1 MLNGIHGH
9 QDIERVVYGKP
20 AGPALRAE
28 AERLGA
34 RRVFVTTSKSVAQS
48 ALLAD
53 IVRDLGDRYAG
64 VYSGITAHSPRPCV
78 IEGARLA
85 REAGAD
91 LLVAVG
97 GGSAIDATKVMLIAL
112 WQNATTIEDLDL
124 YRAGRPKEGAAPPA
138 ESIRPPADAIRM
150 IAVPTTLSAA
160 EFNAFAGISDPRHGI
175 KESFGHR
182 LIVPRVIVLDPAA
195 TLATPM
201 DLMLSTGLKAVD
213 HAVERLCSQ
222 QAHPFVLGTA
232 TEALKLLAQALPAH
246 KARPEDMETRLN
258 LQFGMWLS
266 IGAGT
271 SGVGVGASHGI
282 GHVLGAACH
291 VPHGHTSCVM
301 LPSVLRWNLPA
312 NAERQKRVSEAFGK
326 PRGAGSRSRGRPG
339 QDAGPAGTAGRG
351 RGGQGPLP
359 RDRREVDAR
368 SRRAQQSAADQGA
381 GRGHG
386 DPRTGGLTGRN
397 EPMRT
402 SREAEGLQKGKGTRT
417 IGTKR

>member
-9 QDIERVVYGKP
+9 QDIERVVYGKA
-20 AGPALRAE
+20 AGPAIRAE

-34 RRVFVTTSKSVAQS
+34 KRVFLTTSKSVAQS
-48 ALLAD
+48 ALLAG
-53 IVRDLGDRYAG
+53 IVADLGDRYAG
-64 VYSGITAHSPRPCV
+64 VYAGVVAHSPRPCV
-78 IEGARLA
+78 IEGAARA
-85 REAGAD
+85 REAKAD
-91 LLVAVG
+91 LIVAVG
-97 GGSAIDATKVMLIAL
+97 GGSVIDATKVMLIAL
-112 WQNATTIEDLDL
+112 WQDATTVEALDA

-138 ESIRPPADAIRM
+138 EVIAPPPGAIRM

-160 EFNAFAGISDPRHGI
+160 EFNAFAGVTDPRRGV
-175 KESFGHR
+175 KESFGHP
-182 LIVPRVIVLDPAA
+182 LVVPRVIVLDPAG

-232 TEALKLLAQALPAH
+232 TEALKLLSRALPDH
-246 KARPEDMETRLN
+246 KARPDNMETRLD

-282 GHVLGAACH
+282 GHVLGGACG

-312 NAERQKRVSEAFGK
+312 NAERQKRVSEAFGQPDVAAADLVAGLVK
-326 PRGAGSRSRGRPG
+326 SLGLPGRLSEVGVGRDRFREIGEKSMHDRAVLNNPRPI
-339 QDAGPAGTAGRG
+339 AGPD
-351 RGGQGPLP
+351 QVVEIL
-359 RDRREVDAR
+359 EL
-368 SRRAQQSAADQGA
+368 AA
-381 GRGHG
+381 
-386 DPRTGGLTGRN
+386 
-397 EPMRT
+397 
-402 SREAEGLQKGKGTRT
+402 
-417 IGTKR
+417 

>member
-1 MLNGIHGH
+1 M
-9 QDIERVVYGKP
+9 VYGRP
-20 AGPALRAE
+20 AGAAVRAE

-34 RRVFVTTSKSVAQS
+34 RRVFVTTTRSVAQS

-53 IVRDLGDRYAG
+53 VIKELGDRYAG
-64 VYSGITAHSPRPCV
+64 VYAGITAHSPRPCV
-78 IEGARLA
+78 IEGAAMA
-85 REAGAD
+85 REANAD

-112 WQNATTIEDLDL
+112 WQNATRIEDLDL
-124 YRAGRPKEGAAPPA
+124 YRAGRPKEGAAPPSEA
-138 ESIRPPADAIRM
+138 IEPPANAIRM
-150 IAVPTTLSAA
+150 IAVATTLSAA
-160 EFNAFAGISDPRHGI
+160 EFNAFAGVSDPRHGI

-222 QAHPFVLGTA
+222 QANPFAIGTS
-232 TEALKLLAQALPAH
+232 TEALKLLASALPAH
-246 KARPEDMETRLN
+246 KAKPDALATRLD

-312 NAERQKRVSEAFGK
+312 NGERQKRVSEAFGRPEAPAADLVAGLVASLGL
-326 PRGAGSRSRGRPG
+326 PRRLSDVGVGRDRFREIAEKSMHDRAVLNNPRPIK
-339 QDAGPAGTAGRG
+339 GPA
-351 RGGQGPLP
+351 
-359 RDRREVDAR
+359 EVMEILEL
-368 SRRAQQSAADQGA
+368 AA
-381 GRGHG
+381 
-386 DPRTGGLTGRN
+386 
-397 EPMRT
+397 
-402 SREAEGLQKGKGTRT
+402 
-417 IGTKR
+417 

>member
-9 QDIERVVYGKP
+9 QDIERVVYGRP
-20 AGPALRAE
+20 AGAAVRAE

-34 RRVFVTTSKSVAQS
+34 KRVFVTTTKSVAQS

-53 IVRDLGDRYAG
+53 VIRELGDRYAG
-64 VYSGITAHSPRPCV
+64 VYAGITAHSPRPCV
-78 IEGARLA
+78 VEGAQRA
-85 REAGAD
+85 REAKAD
-91 LLVAVG
+91 LMVTVG

-112 WQNATTIEDLDL
+112 WQNVTAIEDLDL
-124 YRAGRPKEGAAPPA
+124 YRAGRPKEGAAPPSEA
-138 ESIRPPADAIRM
+138 IRPPADAIRM

-160 EFNAFAGISDPRHGI
+160 EFNAYAGISDPRHGI

-201 DLMLSTGLKAVD
+201 ELMLSTGLKAVD

-222 QAHPFVLGTA
+222 QANPFAIGTS
-232 TEALKLLAQALPAH
+232 TEALRLLTEALPAH
-246 KARPEDMETRLN
+246 KQKPDDMEARLN

-312 NAERQKRVSEAFGK
+312 NADRQKRVSEAFGK
-326 PRGAGSRSRGRPG
+326 PDMAAADLVAHLVATLGLPRRLSEVGVGRERFREIAEKSMHDRAVLNNPRPIK
-339 QDAGPAGTAGRG
+339 GPADVMEI
-351 RGGQGPLP
+351 L
-359 RDRREVDAR
+359 EL
-368 SRRAQQSAADQGA
+368 AA
-381 GRGHG
+381 
-386 DPRTGGLTGRN
+386 
-397 EPMRT
+397 
-402 SREAEGLQKGKGTRT
+402 
-417 IGTKR
+417 

>member
-1 MLNGIHGH
+1 MLSGIHGH

-20 AGPALRAE
+20 AGVALRAE

-34 RRVFVTTSKSVAQS
+34 KKVFITTSKSVAQS
-48 ALLAD
+48 ALLASVID
-53 IVRDLGDRYAG
+53 DLGDLHAGTYA
-64 VYSGITAHSPRPCV
+64 GITAHSPRPCV
-78 IEGARLA
+78 VEGAAMA

-91 LLVAVG
+91 LIVAVG
-97 GGSAIDATKVMLIAL
+97 GGSVIDATKTILIAL
-112 WQNATTIEDLDL
+112 WQNVTTVDDLDP
-124 YRAGRPKEGAAPPA
+124 YRAGKPKEGAAPPSDA
-138 ESIRPPADAIRM
+138 IKPPAAAIRM

-160 EFNAFAGISDPRHGI
+160 EFNAYAGITDPRKGI

-182 LIVPRVIVLDPAA
+182 LVVPRVIVLDAAA

-201 DLMLSTGLKAVD
+201 ELMLSTGLKAVD

-232 TEALKLLAQALPAH
+232 TEALKLLARALPAH
-246 KARPEDMETRLN
+246 KAQPDDMATRLD

-312 NAERQKRVSEAFGK
+312 NAERQKRVGEAFGK
-326 PRGAGSRSRGRPG
+326 PDAAAG
-339 QDAGPAGTAGRG
+339 D
-351 RGGQGPLP
+351 L
-359 RDRREVDAR
+359 V
-368 SRRAQQSAADQGA
+368 
-381 GRGHG
+381 
-386 DPRTGGLTGRN
+386 
-397 EPMRT
+397 
-402 SREAEGLQKGKGTRT
+402 EGLVKSLGLPGHLSEVGVGKERFREIAEKSMHDRAVLNNPRPIKGPEQVME
-417 IGTKR
+417 ILELAA

>member
-9 QDIERVVYGKP
+9 QDIERVVYGRP
-20 AGPALRAE
+20 AGAALRAE

-34 RRVFVTTSKSVAQS
+34 KKVFITTSKSVAQS
-48 ALLAD
+48 ALLASAID
-53 IVRDLGDRYAG
+53 GLGELHAGTYA
-64 VYSGITAHSPRPCV
+64 GITAHSPRPCV
-78 IEGARLA
+78 VEGAAMA
-85 REAGAD
+85 RAAGAD
-91 LLVAVG
+91 LIVAVG
-97 GGSAIDATKVMLIAL
+97 GGSVIDATKTILIAL
-112 WQNATTIEDLDL
+112 WQNVTTVDELDA
-124 YRAGRPKEGAAPPA
+124 YRAGKPKEGAAPPSEA
-138 ESIRPPADAIRM
+138 IRPPVDAIRM

-160 EFNAFAGISDPRHGI
+160 EFNAFAGISDPRKGI

-232 TEALKLLAQALPAH
+232 TEALKLLARALPAH
-246 KARPEDMETRLN
+246 KANPDDMATRLD

-312 NAERQKRVSEAFGK
+312 NAERQKRVGEAFGK
-326 PRGAGSRSRGRPG
+326 PDAAAGDLVEGLVKSLGLPGRLSEVG
-339 QDAGPAGTAGRG
+339 VG
-351 RGGQGPLP
+351 
-359 RDRREVDAR
+359 RDRFREIAEKSMHD
-368 SRRAQQSAADQGA
+368 RAVLNNPRPITGPEQVMEILELAA
-381 GRGHG
+381 
-386 DPRTGGLTGRN
+386 
-397 EPMRT
+397 
-402 SREAEGLQKGKGTRT
+402 
-417 IGTKR
+417 

>member
-20 AGPALRAE
+20 AGVALRAE

-34 RRVFVTTSKSVAQS
+34 KKVFITTSKSVAQS
-48 ALLAD
+48 ALLASVID
-53 IVRDLGDRYAG
+53 GLGELHAGTYA
-64 VYSGITAHSPRPCV
+64 GITAHSPRPCV
-78 IEGARLA
+78 VEGAAMA
-85 REAGAD
+85 RAAGAD
-91 LLVAVG
+91 LIVAVG
-97 GGSAIDATKVMLIAL
+97 GGSVIDATKTILIAL
-112 WQNATTIEDLDL
+112 WQDVTTVDGLDA
-124 YRAGRPKEGAAPPA
+124 YRAGKPKEGAAPPSEA
-138 ESIRPPADAIRM
+138 IRPPADAIRM

-160 EFNAFAGISDPRHGI
+160 EFNAFAGISDPRKGI

-232 TEALKLLAQALPAH
+232 TEALKLLARALPAH
-246 KARPEDMETRLN
+246 KANPDDMATRLD

-312 NAERQKRVSEAFGK
+312 NAERQKRVGEAFGK
-326 PRGAGSRSRGRPG
+326 PDAAAGDLVEGLVKALGLPGRLSEVG
-339 QDAGPAGTAGRG
+339 VG
-351 RGGQGPLP
+351 
-359 RDRREVDAR
+359 RDRFREIAEKSMHD
-368 SRRAQQSAADQGA
+368 RAVLNNPRPIKGPEQVMEILELAA
-381 GRGHG
+381 
-386 DPRTGGLTGRN
+386 
-397 EPMRT
+397 
-402 SREAEGLQKGKGTRT
+402 
-417 IGTKR
+417 

>member
-9 QDIERVVYGKP
+9 QDIERVVYGRP
-20 AGPALRAE
+20 AGAAVRAE

-34 RRVFVTTSKSVAQS
+34 KRVFVTTTRSVAQS
-48 ALLAD
+48 TLLAD
-53 IVRDLGDRYAG
+53 VIKELGDRYAG
-64 VYSGITAHSPRPCV
+64 VYAGITAHSPRPCV
-78 IEGARLA
+78 VEGAQRA
-85 REAGAD
+85 REAEAD
-91 LLVAVG
+91 LIVTVG

-112 WQNATTIEDLDL
+112 WQNVTAIEDLDA
-124 YRAGRPKEGAAPPA
+124 YRAGRPKEGAAPPSEA
-138 ESIRPPADAIRM
+138 IRPPADAIRM

-160 EFNAFAGISDPRHGI
+160 EFNAYAGVSDPRHGI

-222 QAHPFVLGTA
+222 QANPFALGTS
-232 TEALKLLAQALPAH
+232 TEALKLLTSALPAH
-246 KARPEDMETRLN
+246 KAHPDDNEARMN

-301 LPSVLRWNLPA
+301 LPSVLRWNLPD
-312 NAERQKRVSEAFGK
+312 NADRQKRVSEAFGK
-326 PRGAGSRSRGRPG
+326 PDTPAADLVANLVATLGLPGRLSEVGVGKDRFREIAEKSMHDRAVLNNPRPIK
-339 QDAGPAGTAGRG
+339 GPA
-351 RGGQGPLP
+351 
-359 RDRREVDAR
+359 EVMEILEL
-368 SRRAQQSAADQGA
+368 AA
-381 GRGHG
+381 
-386 DPRTGGLTGRN
+386 
-397 EPMRT
+397 
-402 SREAEGLQKGKGTRT
+402 
-417 IGTKR
+417 

>member
-9 QDIERVVYGKP
+9 QDIERVVYGRP
-20 AGPALRAE
+20 AGAALRAE
-28 AERLGA
+28 AERVGA
-34 RRVFVTTSKSVAQS
+34 KKVFITTSKSVAQS
-48 ALLAD
+48 ALLASVID
-53 IVRDLGDRYAG
+53 GLGDLHAGTYA
-64 VYSGITAHSPRPCV
+64 GITAHSPRPCV
-78 IEGARLA
+78 VEGAAMA
-85 REAGAD
+85 RAAGAD
-91 LLVAVG
+91 LIVAVG
-97 GGSAIDATKVMLIAL
+97 GGSVIDATKTILIAL
-112 WQNATTIEDLDL
+112 WQDVTSVDQLDA
-124 YRAGRPKEGAAPPA
+124 YRAGKPKEGAAPPSEA
-138 ESIRPPADAIRM
+138 IRPPVDAIRM

-160 EFNAFAGISDPRHGI
+160 EFNAFAGISDPRKGI

-232 TEALKLLAQALPAH
+232 TEALKLLARALPAH
-246 KARPEDMETRLN
+246 KANPDDMATRLD

-312 NAERQKRVSEAFGK
+312 NAERQKRVGEAFGN
-326 PRGAGSRSRGRPG
+326 PDAAAG
-339 QDAGPAGTAGRG
+339 D
-351 RGGQGPLP
+351 L
-359 RDRREVDAR
+359 V
-368 SRRAQQSAADQGA
+368 
-381 GRGHG
+381 
-386 DPRTGGLTGRN
+386 
-397 EPMRT
+397 
-402 SREAEGLQKGKGTRT
+402 EGLVKALGLPGRLSEVGVGKDRFREIAEKSMHDRAVLNNPRPIKGPEQVME
-417 IGTKR
+417 ILELAA

>member
-9 QDIERVVYGKP
+9 QDIERVIYGKP
-20 AGPALRAE
+20 AGVALRAE

-34 RRVFVTTSKSVAQS
+34 KKVFITTSKSVAQS
-48 ALLAD
+48 ALLASVID
-53 IVRDLGDRYAG
+53 DLGDLHAGTYA
-64 VYSGITAHSPRPCV
+64 GITAHSPRPCV
-78 IEGARLA
+78 VEGAAMA
-85 REAGAD
+85 RAAGAD
-91 LLVAVG
+91 LIVAVG
-97 GGSAIDATKVMLIAL
+97 GGSVIDATKTILIAL
-112 WQNATTIEDLDL
+112 WQNVTAVDELDA
-124 YRAGRPKEGAAPPA
+124 YRAGKPKEGAAPPSEA
-138 ESIRPPADAIRM
+138 IRPPVDAIRM

-160 EFNAFAGISDPRHGI
+160 EFNAYAGISDPRKGI

-232 TEALKLLAQALPAH
+232 TEALKLLARALPAH
-246 KARPEDMETRLN
+246 KANPDDMATRLD

-312 NAERQKRVSEAFGK
+312 NAGRQKRVGEAFGQ
-326 PRGAGSRSRGRPG
+326 PGAA
-339 QDAGPAGTAGRG
+339 AGD
-351 RGGQGPLP
+351 L
-359 RDRREVDAR
+359 V
-368 SRRAQQSAADQGA
+368 
-381 GRGHG
+381 
-386 DPRTGGLTGRN
+386 
-397 EPMRT
+397 
-402 SREAEGLQKGKGTRT
+402 EGLVKSLGLPGRLSEVGVGKDRFREIAEKSMHDRAVLNNPRPIKGPEQVME
-417 IGTKR
+417 ILELAA

>member
-1 MLNGIHGH
+1 MLSGIHGH

-34 RRVFVTTSKSVAQS
+34 HRGFVTTSKSVAQS
-48 ALLAD
+48 ALLTD
-53 IVRDLGDRYAG
+53 VIRDLGDRYAG
-64 VYSGITAHSPRPCV
+64 VYAGITAHSPRPCV
-78 IEGARLA
+78 IEGAAVA
-85 REAGAD
+85 RGAKAD
-91 LLVAVG
+91 LIVAVG

-112 WQNATTIEDLDL
+112 WQNATRIEDLAL
-124 YRAGRPKEGAAPPA
+124 YRAGKPREGAAPPA
-138 ESIRPPADAIRM
+138 EAIKPPAGAIRM

-160 EFNAFAGISDPRHGI
+160 EFNAFAGITDPRYGI

-182 LIVPRVIVLDPAA
+182 LVVPRVIVLDPAA
-195 TLATPM
+195 TLATPI

-222 QAHPFVLGTA
+222 QANPFAIGTSS
-232 TEALKLLAQALPAH
+232 EALKLLSNALPAH
-246 KARPEDMETRLN
+246 KEHPDDRQTRLD

-301 LPSVLRWNLPA
+301 LPSVLRWNLA
-312 NAERQKRVSEAFGK
+312 VHGDRQKRVSEAFGK
-326 PRGAGSRSRGRPG
+326 PEVPAADLVANLVATLGLPRRLSEVGVGKDRFREIAEKSMHDRAVLNNPRPIK
-339 QDAGPAGTAGRG
+339 GPA
-351 RGGQGPLP
+351 
-359 RDRREVDAR
+359 
-368 SRRAQQSAADQGA
+368 
-381 GRGHG
+381 
-386 DPRTGGLTGRN
+386 
-397 EPMRT
+397 
-402 SREAEGLQKGKGTRT
+402 
-417 IGTKR
+417 

>member
-9 QDIERVVYGKP
+9 QDIERVVYGRP
-20 AGPALRAE
+20 AGAAVRAE

-34 RRVFVTTSKSVAQS
+34 KRVFVTTTRSVAQS

-53 IVRDLGDRYAG
+53 VIKELGDRYAG
-64 VYSGITAHSPRPCV
+64 VYAGITAHSPRPCV
-78 IEGARLA
+78 VEGAQRA
-85 REAGAD
+85 REAKAD
-91 LLVAVG
+91 LIVTVG

-112 WQNATTIEDLDL
+112 WQNVATIEGLDP
-124 YRAGRPKEGAAPPA
+124 YRAGKPKEGAAPPSEA
-138 ESIRPPADAIRM
+138 IRPTADAVRM

-160 EFNAFAGISDPRHGI
+160 EFNPFAGISDPRHGI

-201 DLMLSTGLKAVD
+201 DLMLSTGIKAVD
-213 HAVERLCSQ
+213 HAVERLCSH

-232 TEALKLLAQALPAH
+232 TEALKLLSRALPAH
-246 KARPEDMETRLN
+246 KEKPDDLATRLD

-282 GHVLGAACH
+282 GHVLGAACG

-312 NAERQKRVSEAFGK
+312 NAQRQKRVSEAFGK
-326 PRGAGSRSRGRPG
+326 PETPAADLVGGLIASRG
-339 QDAGPAGTAGRG
+339 
-351 RGGQGPLP
+351 LP
-359 RDRREVDAR
+359 RRLADVGVGRERFREIGEKSMHDRAVLNNPRPITAPEQVMEILDL
-368 SRRAQQSAADQGA
+368 AA
-381 GRGHG
+381 
-386 DPRTGGLTGRN
+386 
-397 EPMRT
+397 
-402 SREAEGLQKGKGTRT
+402 
-417 IGTKR
+417 

>member
-20 AGPALRAE
+20 AGVALRAE

-34 RRVFVTTSKSVAQS
+34 KKVFITTSKSVAQS
-48 ALLAD
+48 ALLASVID
-53 IVRDLGDRYAG
+53 DLGDLHAGTYA
-64 VYSGITAHSPRPCV
+64 GITAHSPRPCV
-78 IEGARLA
+78 VEGAEMA
-85 REAGAD
+85 RKAGAD
-91 LLVAVG
+91 LIVAVG
-97 GGSAIDATKVMLIAL
+97 GGSVIDATKTILIAL
-112 WQNATTIEDLDL
+112 WQNVTTVDELDAH
-124 YRAGRPKEGAAPPA
+124 RAGKPKEGAAPPSEA
-138 ESIRPPADAIRM
+138 IRPPADAIRM

-160 EFNAFAGISDPRHGI
+160 EFNAFAGISDPRKGI

-232 TEALKLLAQALPAH
+232 TEALKLLARALPGH
-246 KARPEDMETRLN
+246 KANPDDMATRLD

-266 IGAGT
+266 IGAGS

-312 NAERQKRVSEAFGK
+312 NAERQKRVGEAFGK
-326 PRGAGSRSRGRPG
+326 PDAAAGDLVEGLVKSLGLPGRLSEVSVG
-339 QDAGPAGTAGRG
+339 
-351 RGGQGPLP
+351 
-359 RDRREVDAR
+359 RDRFREIAEKSMHD
-368 SRRAQQSAADQGA
+368 RAVLNNPRPIKGPEQVMEILELAA
-381 GRGHG
+381 
-386 DPRTGGLTGRN
+386 
-397 EPMRT
+397 
-402 SREAEGLQKGKGTRT
+402 
-417 IGTKR
+417 

>member
-9 QDIERVVYGKP
+9 QDIERVVYGRP
-20 AGPALRAE
+20 AGAALRAE

-34 RRVFVTTSKSVAQS
+34 KKVFITTSKSVAQS
-48 ALLAD
+48 ALLASVID
-53 IVRDLGDRYAG
+53 GLGDLHVGTYA
-64 VYSGITAHSPRPCV
+64 GITAHSPRPCV
-78 IEGARLA
+78 VEGAAMA
-85 REAGAD
+85 RAAGSD
-91 LLVAVG
+91 LIVAVG
-97 GGSAIDATKVMLIAL
+97 GGSVIDATKTILIAL
-112 WQNATTIEDLDL
+112 WQNVTDVGQLDA
-124 YRAGRPKEGAAPPA
+124 YRAGRPKEGAAPPSKA
-138 ESIRPPADAIRM
+138 ISPPAEAIRM

-160 EFNAFAGISDPRHGI
+160 EFNAFAGITDPRKGI

-232 TEALKLLAQALPAH
+232 TEALKLLARALPAH
-246 KARPEDMETRLN
+246 KANPDDMATRLD

-312 NAERQKRVSEAFGK
+312 NAERQKRVGEAFGR
-326 PRGAGSRSRGRPG
+326 PDAAAGDLVEGLVKALGLPGRLSEVG
-339 QDAGPAGTAGRG
+339 VG
-351 RGGQGPLP
+351 
-359 RDRREVDAR
+359 RDRFREIAEKAMHD
-368 SRRAQQSAADQGA
+368 RAVLNNPRPIKDPDQVMEILELAA
-381 GRGHG
+381 
-386 DPRTGGLTGRN
+386 
-397 EPMRT
+397 
-402 SREAEGLQKGKGTRT
+402 
-417 IGTKR
+417 

>member
-9 QDIERVVYGKP
+9 QDIERVVYGRP
-20 AGPALRAE
+20 SGAAVRAE

-34 RRVFVTTSKSVAQS
+34 KRVFVTTTKSVAQS

-53 IVRDLGDRYAG
+53 IIKELGDRYAG
-64 VYSGITAHSPRPCV
+64 VYAGITAHSPRPCV
-78 IEGARLA
+78 VEGAQRA
-85 REAGAD
+85 REAKAD
-91 LLVAVG
+91 LIVTVG

-112 WQNATTIEDLDL
+112 WQNANAIEDLDA
-124 YRAGRPKEGAAPPA
+124 YRAGRPKEGAAPPSEA
-138 ESIRPPADAIRM
+138 IKPPTDAIRM

-160 EFNAFAGISDPRHGI
+160 EFNAYAGISDPRHGI

-213 HAVERLCSQ
+213 HAIERLCSQ
-222 QAHPFVLGTA
+222 QANPFALGTS
-232 TEALKLLAQALPAH
+232 TEALKLLTSALPAH
-246 KARPEDMETRLN
+246 KAHPDDREARMN

-312 NAERQKRVSEAFGK
+312 NADRQKRVSEAFGK
-326 PRGAGSRSRGRPG
+326 PDMPAADLVANLVATLGLPRSLSEVGVGRDRFREIAEKSMHDRAVLNNPRPIK
-339 QDAGPAGTAGRG
+339 GPA
-351 RGGQGPLP
+351 
-359 RDRREVDAR
+359 EVMEILEL
-368 SRRAQQSAADQGA
+368 AACA
-381 GRGHG
+381 A
-386 DPRTGGLTGRN
+386 T
-397 EPMRT
+397 
-402 SREAEGLQKGKGTRT
+402 
-417 IGTKR
+417 

>member
-1 MLNGIHGH
+1 M
-9 QDIERVVYGKP
+9 
-20 AGPALRAE
+20 
-28 AERLGA
+28 
-34 RRVFVTTSKSVAQS
+34 AQS

-53 IVRDLGDRYAG
+53 VMRDLGDRYAG

-78 IEGARLA
+78 IEGAKLA

-138 ESIRPPADAIRM
+138 EAIKPPADAIRM

-232 TEALKLLAQALPAH
+232 TEALKLLARALPAH
-246 KARPEDMETRLN
+246 KARPEDMETRLD

-326 PRGAGSRSRGRPG
+326 PDVAGGRSRGRPG
-339 QDAGPAGTAGRG
+339 QDARPAGTAGRG
-351 RGGQGPLP
+351 RRRQGPLP

-368 SRRAQQSAADQGA
+368 PRRAQQSAADQGA

-386 DPRTGGLTGRN
+386 DPRAGGL
-397 EPMRT
+397 
-402 SREAEGLQKGKGTRT
+402 KGGMTP
-417 IGTKR
+417 

>member
-1 MLNGIHGH
+1 MLSGIHGH

-34 RRVFVTTSKSVAQS
+34 HRVFVTTSKSVAQS
-48 ALLAD
+48 ALLAEV
-53 IVRDLGDRYAG
+53 IRELGDRYAG
-64 VYSGITAHSPRPCV
+64 VYAGITAHSPRPCV
-78 IEGARLA
+78 IEGAALA
-85 REAGAD
+85 RDAKAD
-91 LLVAVG
+91 LIVAVG
-97 GGSAIDATKVMLIAL
+97 GGSVIDATKVMLIAL
-112 WQNATTIEDLDL
+112 WQGVATIDDLDL

-138 ESIRPPADAIRM
+138 EAIKPPANAVRM

-160 EFNAFAGISDPRHGI
+160 EFNAFAGVSDPRKGI

-182 LIVPRVIVLDPAA
+182 LVVPRVIVLDPAA

-222 QAHPFVLGTA
+222 QANPFAIGTA
-232 TEALKLLAQALPAH
+232 TEALKLLTRALPAH
-246 KARPEDMETRLN
+246 KARPDELDTRLD

-301 LPSVLRWNLPA
+301 LPSVLRWNLPL
-312 NAERQKRVSEAFGK
+312 NGERQKRVSEAFGK
-326 PRGAGSRSRGRPG
+326 PETAAADLVAGLVASLGLPQRLSDVGVGKDRFREIADKSMHDRAVLNNPRPIR
-339 QDAGPAGTAGRG
+339 GPA
-351 RGGQGPLP
+351 
-359 RDRREVDAR
+359 EVIEILEL
-368 SRRAQQSAADQGA
+368 AA
-381 GRGHG
+381 
-386 DPRTGGLTGRN
+386 
-397 EPMRT
+397 
-402 SREAEGLQKGKGTRT
+402 
-417 IGTKR
+417 

>member
-9 QDIERVVYGKP
+9 QDIERVVYGRP
-20 AGPALRAE
+20 AGAAVRAE
-28 AERLGA
+28 ADRLGA
-34 RRVFVTTSKSVAQS
+34 KRVFVTTTKSVAQS

-53 IVRDLGDRYAG
+53 VIKELGDRYAG
-64 VYSGITAHSPRPCV
+64 VYAGITAHSPRPCV
-78 IEGARLA
+78 VEGAQRA
-85 REAGAD
+85 REAKAD
-91 LLVAVG
+91 LIVTVG

-112 WQNATTIEDLDL
+112 WQNVNAIEDLDA
-124 YRAGRPKEGAAPPA
+124 YRAGGAKDGAAPPSEA
-138 ESIRPPADAIRM
+138 IKPPADAIRM

-160 EFNAFAGISDPRHGI
+160 EFNAYAGISDPRHGI

-182 LIVPRVIVLDPAA
+182 MIVPRVIVLDPAA

-222 QAHPFVLGTA
+222 QANPFALGTS
-232 TEALKLLAQALPAH
+232 TEGLKLLTSALPAH
-246 KARPEDMETRLN
+246 KAHPDDMEARLN

-312 NAERQKRVSEAFGK
+312 NADRQKRVSEAFGK
-326 PRGAGSRSRGRPG
+326 PDTPAADLVANLVATLGLPRRLSEVGVSKDRFREIAEKSMHDRAVLNNPRPIK
-339 QDAGPAGTAGRG
+339 GPA
-351 RGGQGPLP
+351 
-359 RDRREVDAR
+359 EVMEILEL
-368 SRRAQQSAADQGA
+368 AA
-381 GRGHG
+381 
-386 DPRTGGLTGRN
+386 
-397 EPMRT
+397 
-402 SREAEGLQKGKGTRT
+402 
-417 IGTKR
+417 

>member
-9 QDIERVVYGKP
+9 QDIERVVYGRP
-20 AGPALRAE
+20 AGVALRAE

-34 RRVFVTTSKSVAQS
+34 KKVFITTSKSVAQS
-48 ALLAD
+48 ALLASVID
-53 IVRDLGDRYAG
+53 GLGDLHAGTYA
-64 VYSGITAHSPRPCV
+64 GITAHSPRPCV
-78 IEGARLA
+78 VEGAMMA
-85 REAGAD
+85 RAAGAD
-91 LLVAVG
+91 LIVAVG
-97 GGSAIDATKVMLIAL
+97 GGSVIDATKTILIAL
-112 WQNATTIEDLDL
+112 WQDVTTVDELDA
-124 YRAGRPKEGAAPPA
+124 YRAGKPKEGAAPPSEA
-138 ESIRPPADAIRM
+138 ITPPADAIRM

-160 EFNAFAGISDPRHGI
+160 EFNAFAGISDPRKGV

-232 TEALKLLAQALPAH
+232 TEALKLLARALPAH
-246 KARPEDMETRLN
+246 KANPDDMTTRLD

-312 NAERQKRVSEAFGK
+312 NAERQQRVGEAFGK
-326 PRGAGSRSRGRPG
+326 PDAAAGDLVEGLVKSLGLPGRLSEVG
-339 QDAGPAGTAGRG
+339 VG
-351 RGGQGPLP
+351 
-359 RDRREVDAR
+359 RDRFREIAEKSMHD
-368 SRRAQQSAADQGA
+368 RAVLNNPRPIKGPDQVMEILELAA
-381 GRGHG
+381 
-386 DPRTGGLTGRN
+386 
-397 EPMRT
+397 
-402 SREAEGLQKGKGTRT
+402 
-417 IGTKR
+417 

>member
-9 QDIERVVYGKP
+9 QDIERVVYGRP
-20 AGPALRAE
+20 AGAAVRAE

-34 RRVFVTTSKSVAQS
+34 RRVFVTTTKSVAQS

-53 IVRDLGDRYAG
+53 VIKELGDRYAG
-64 VYSGITAHSPRPCV
+64 VYAGITAHSPRPCV
-78 IEGARLA
+78 VEGAQRA
-85 REAGAD
+85 REARAD
-91 LLVAVG
+91 LIVTVG

-112 WQNATTIEDLDL
+112 WQNVTAIEELDA
-124 YRAGRPKEGAAPPA
+124 YRAGRPKEGAAPPS

-160 EFNAFAGISDPRHGI
+160 EFNAYAGVSDPRHGI

-222 QAHPFVLGTA
+222 QANPFAIGTS
-232 TEALKLLAQALPAH
+232 TEALRLLTQALPAH
-246 KARPEDMETRLN
+246 KAHPDDMEARMN

-312 NAERQKRVSEAFGK
+312 NADRQKRVSEAFGK
-326 PRGAGSRSRGRPG
+326 PNEPAADLVANLVAKLGLPRRLSEVGVGKDRFREIAEKSMHDRAVLNNPRPIK
-339 QDAGPAGTAGRG
+339 GPA
-351 RGGQGPLP
+351 
-359 RDRREVDAR
+359 EVMEILEL
-368 SRRAQQSAADQGA
+368 AA
-381 GRGHG
+381 
-386 DPRTGGLTGRN
+386 
-397 EPMRT
+397 
-402 SREAEGLQKGKGTRT
+402 
-417 IGTKR
+417 

>member
-9 QDIERVVYGKP
+9 QDIERVVYGRP
-20 AGPALRAE
+20 AGVALRAE

-34 RRVFVTTSKSVAQS
+34 KKVFITTSKSVAQS
-48 ALLAD
+48 ALLASVID
-53 IVRDLGDRYAG
+53 GLGDLHAGTYA
-64 VYSGITAHSPRPCV
+64 GITAHSPRPCV
-78 IEGARLA
+78 VEGAAMA
-85 REAGAD
+85 RAAGAD
-91 LLVAVG
+91 LIVAVG
-97 GGSAIDATKVMLIAL
+97 GGSVIDATKTILIAL
-112 WQNATTIEDLDL
+112 WQDVTTVDELDA
-124 YRAGRPKEGAAPPA
+124 YRAGKPKEGAAPPSEA
-138 ESIRPPADAIRM
+138 IRPPADAIRM

-160 EFNAFAGISDPRHGI
+160 EFNAFAGISDPRKGI

-182 LIVPRVIVLDPAA
+182 LIVPRVIMLDPAA

-232 TEALKLLAQALPAH
+232 TEALKLLARALPAH
-246 KARPEDMETRLN
+246 KANPDDMATRLD

-312 NAERQKRVSEAFGK
+312 NGERQKRVGEAFGK
-326 PRGAGSRSRGRPG
+326 PDAAAG
-339 QDAGPAGTAGRG
+339 D
-351 RGGQGPLP
+351 L
-359 RDRREVDAR
+359 V
-368 SRRAQQSAADQGA
+368 
-381 GRGHG
+381 
-386 DPRTGGLTGRN
+386 
-397 EPMRT
+397 
-402 SREAEGLQKGKGTRT
+402 EGLVKSLGLPGRLSEVGVGKDRFREIAEKSMHDRAVLNNPRPIKGPEQVME
-417 IGTKR
+417 ILELAA

>member
-9 QDIERVVYGKP
+9 QDIERVVYGRP
-20 AGPALRAE
+20 AGAALRAE

-34 RRVFVTTSKSVAQS
+34 KKVFITTSKSVAQS
-48 ALLAD
+48 ALLASVID
-53 IVRDLGDRYAG
+53 GLGELHAETYA
-64 VYSGITAHSPRPCV
+64 GITAHSPRPCV
-78 IEGARLA
+78 VEGAAMA
-85 REAGAD
+85 RAAGAD
-91 LLVAVG
+91 LIVAVG
-97 GGSAIDATKVMLIAL
+97 GGSVIDATKTILIAL
-112 WQNATTIEDLDL
+112 WQDVTTVDELDA
-124 YRAGRPKEGAAPPA
+124 YRAGKPKEGAAPPSEA
-138 ESIRPPADAIRM
+138 IRPPADAIRM

-160 EFNAFAGISDPRHGI
+160 EFNAFAGISDPRKGI

-232 TEALKLLAQALPAH
+232 TEALKLLARALPAH
-246 KARPEDMETRLN
+246 KADPDDMATRLD

-312 NAERQKRVSEAFGK
+312 NAERQKRVGEAFGK
-326 PRGAGSRSRGRPG
+326 PDVAAGDLVEGLVKSLGLPGRLSEVG
-339 QDAGPAGTAGRG
+339 IGRG
-351 RGGQGPLP
+351 RFREIAEKSMHDRAVLNNPRPIKGPEQVMEIL
-359 RDRREVDAR
+359 EL
-368 SRRAQQSAADQGA
+368 AA
-381 GRGHG
+381 
-386 DPRTGGLTGRN
+386 
-397 EPMRT
+397 
-402 SREAEGLQKGKGTRT
+402 
-417 IGTKR
+417 